1 MRRLLRAGGGLVLA
15 LTVLLAGCASAQ
27 HASREPSA
35 STHPSG
41 THSARAIS
49 LNCPVTT
56 KAVGL
61 QAGQGWPLA
70 PDPTGAR
77 ACLTNEPA
85 SKRARIGDGVAIP
98 ADVAA
103 TLARLIDQATPA
115 SAATAARCAPGSPLL
130 LTRFGYRSSVTDVI
144 ESITCNHDVAYI
156 KGRAYVLT
164 PLLGSYLEG
173 ATDPLWDTGF
183 SPDVMAMSLSA
194 AETAARRAGDA
205 LELAGELTSP
215 GMLGAVLLQYP
226 TVDHQ
231 LEVIVAVHPSP
242 ACRLD
247 QIAIQYRA
255 GGAGTGN
262 NFGTI
267 LLRNDSGSWC
277 ELDGEVSIT
286 GLSASGRPVTRT
298 INEPV
303 SRNLELSPHAAPA
316 VPHQQLPEDQLAASV
331 PLMAEYRDD
340 HDGSYCA
347 PHWVVP
353 KTWRLVLQ
361 SATLTVPNGRA
372 TANARPPGVGGLITC
387 RGEFGAGTV
396 QIATS

>member
-231 LEVIVAVHPSP
+231 LEVIVVVHPSP

-247 QIAIQYRA
+247 QITIQYRA
-255 GGAGTGN
+255 GGLALAT
-262 NFGTI
+262 T
-267 LLRNDSGSWC
+267 
-277 ELDGEVSIT
+277 
-286 GLSASGRPVTRT
+286 SGR
-298 INEPV
+298 
-303 SRNLELSPHAAPA
+303 S
-316 VPHQQLPEDQLAASV
+316 
-331 PLMAEYRDD
+331 
-340 HDGSYCA
+340 C
-347 PHWVVP
+347 
-353 KTWRLVLQ
+353 
-361 SATLTVPNGRA
+361 SATTPA
-372 TANARPPGVGGLITC
+372 PGASWTGK
-387 RGEFGAGTV
+387 
-396 QIATS
+396 